1 MEHYN
6 DWFGND
12 WCGETRD
19 EEWALIDAIKNSVR
33 DDIKQEME
41 RLRKEQKNAD
51 QRRQNPQHDG

>member
-19 EEWALIDAIKNSVR
+19 GEWALIDAIKNSVR

-41 RLRKEQKNAD
+41 RLRKENAEL
-51 QRRQNPQHDG
+51 QQYKQEAKENA

>member
-33 DDIKQEME
+33 DAVACLWRAKLTVTRMIWVEKI
-41 RLRKEQKNAD
+41 
-51 QRRQNPQHDG
+51 G